1 MNRLNRRSEILNEI
15 VAERIRQDKKW
26 GEQNHPIVRM
36 PNDHV
41 SNISILYAYWHRAE
55 RARTFCDS
63 EFANDR
69 GDWGMILVEEVTEAL
84 AEGAAGNMEKC
95 KAELI
100 QVAAVAVA
108 MIECIERGKVPSAKE
123 GK

>member
-1 MNRLNRRSEILNEI
+1 MNRTEILNEI
-15 VAERIRQDKKW
+15 VAERLRQDNKW
-26 GEQNHPIVRM
+26 GEQNHPIARLADDPVL
-36 PNDHV
+36 DV
-41 SNISILYAYWHRAE
+41 DAYRHTADGSRE
-55 RARTFCDS
+55 ICDF
-63 EFANDR
+63 EFANGR
-69 GDWGMILVEEVTEAL
+69 GDWGLILGEEVAEAL

-108 MIECIERGKVPSAKE
+108 MIECIERGKLSVAKE

>member
-1 MNRLNRRSEILNEI
+1 MNRTEILNEI
-15 VAERIRQDKKW
+15 VAERLRQDKKW
-26 GEQNHPIVRM
+26 GEQNHPIVRLGSH
-36 PNDHV
+36 PTKWKV
-41 SNISILYAYWHRAE
+41 KLYRRAAD
-55 RARTFCDS
+55 RARTFCDFK
-63 EFANDR
+63 FANCR
-69 GDWGMILVEEVTEAL
+69 GDWRAILGEEVAEAL

-108 MIECIERGKVPSAKE
+108 MIECIERGKLSVAKE